1 MKAFFSSKLM
11 MGSMSILLA
20 TGQVGGCSDRQ
31 ETKTETRPPATEIST
46 QIRGIPLSCYVQVG
60 PKRIHPSITSSTVE
74 LENFQSAQWA
84 EIALEYAK
92 VGDFAQA
99 ITLTEKMGDYLQKN
113 QTLVELAGQL
123 AAGGNY
129 EQAKQL
135 VATIK
140 EYETYRAKGLAR
152 IGQYYAISGNNSAAN
167 LMFSEAIAFAKTLD
181 AESIQ
186 PMALAEIAIEYAA
199 AGKEQEAM
207 QLVAEIQDEN
217 SKAMALAGMATA
229 WAKAQQLSKALQV
242 AQSIQDDYYK
252 AQALT
257 DIAKKVTVDQLPPI
271 VENINRITDETNKIA
286 ALAEVV
292 MLYIRAGQF
301 DQAAELTKTLLGN
314 DWLLPGIIAEY
325 AKTGQINPITT
336 LTNSIENEYWQNRA
350 LISMVSGYAAMGDF
364 AKALDLANGIASADT
379 KSSALMAIAQ
389 ALAERKEY
397 RQSLELFENIA
408 ASTENEAID
417 YDIESYFFPLVKCAI
432 ATGLRSNITQSR

>member
-1 MKAFFSSKLM
+1 MKALFSSKIT
-11 MGSMSILLA
+11 MGSMAILLA

-31 ETKTETRPPATEIST
+31 ETRTETRPTATEIST

-60 PKRIHPSITSSTVE
+60 PKGIHPSITSSTVE
-74 LENFQSAQWA
+74 LDNFQSAQWA

-92 VGDFAQA
+92 VGNMAQA
-99 ITLTEKMGDYLQKN
+99 IALTEKMGDYLQKN
-113 QTLVELAGQL
+113 ETLVELAGQL
-123 AAGGNY
+123 AAAGNY

-135 VATIK
+135 VANIK
-140 EYETYRAKGLAR
+140 EYEIYRAKGLAR
-152 IGQYYAISGNNSAAN
+152 IGRSAAIAGNNQAAN

-181 AESIQ
+181 AELIQ

-217 SKAMALAGMATA
+217 SKAMALAGIAAT
-229 WAKAQQLSKALQV
+229 WAEAQQLSKALQV

-257 DIAKKVTVDQLPPI
+257 DIAKKVTVAQLPPI
-271 VENINRITDETNKIA
+271 VQNINRITDETNKIA

-314 DWLLPGIIAEY
+314 DWLLPEIIAEY
-325 AKTGQINPITT
+325 AKTGQMNRITT
-336 LTNSIENEYWQNRA
+336 LIDSIQNEYWQNRA

-364 AKALDLANGIASADT
+364 AKALDLANGISSADT

-397 RQSLELFENIA
+397 RQSLELLENIA

-417 YDIESYFFPLVKCAI
+417 YDIESYFVPLVKCAI
-432 ATGLRSNITQSR
+432 AASK